1 MASLQYL
8 RSWEGQKYKPCD
20 LLFGIDKIWIW
31 ISDGVTALKKNES
44 SGELDFLRYSVKGR
58 SAGGNLLAEMLPT
71 FEKCLF
77 KILGICEES
86 LARLLLLL
94 SFTASEQIIPLNTFL
109 ILSSYKGH
117 KHYAIKLFFSIC
129 DGLFG
134 RHINVAR
141 SKLGKLERTIF
152 SKRKTLA
159 PWKLAQ
165 KFIFKRSFASWR

>member
-1 MASLQYL
+1 M
-8 RSWEGQKYKPCD
+8 
-20 LLFGIDKIWIW
+20 
-31 ISDGVTALKKNES
+31 KKNES
-44 SGELDFLRYSVKGR
+44 SGELDFVRYSLKGR

-77 KILGICEES
+77 KILGICEKS

-94 SFTASEQIIPLNTFL
+94 SFTANEQIIPLNTFL

-134 RHINVAR
+134 RRINVTR
-141 SKLGKLERTIF
+141 SKLWKLERAIF
-152 SKRKTLA
+152 SKRKTLSRR
-159 PWKLAQ
+159 KLAK